1 MRVNSGWPVIGLTIT
16 RTQANKNVKWS
27 VFLPNPEQFSC
38 HSFSLL
44 CDVKKSIMEFHYRA
58 VPFSYSSA
66 DLINTSPRVSLCL
79 PYLSSNFG
87 GQHVVRFDKQFELIV
102 IVYYYDCIVECFL
115 H

>member
-1 MRVNSGWPVIGLTIT
+1 MRCEEIDNG
-16 RTQANKNVKWS
+16 
-27 VFLPNPEQFSC
+27 
-38 HSFSLL
+38 
-44 CDVKKSIMEFHYRA
+44 FHYRA

-87 GQHVVRFDKQFELIV
+87 GQHGVRFDKQFELIV